1 MLLRCDQISERARE
15 FVQDVMRD
23 DRLQREGGDAIWNSV
38 YHATVPGAVRYIVLY
53 YCRFASIV
61 VNCFVLT
68 QFLLCDTGCRLVGF
82 GLICASVGLGS
93 LMLSPF

>member
-1 MLLRCDQISERARE
+1 MLEDEEVRGGAVSASRLLPIGSPHVLLRCDQISERARE

-53 YCRFASIV
+53 LLPICFYGGQLFFVDSI
-61 VNCFVLT
+61 
-68 QFLLCDTGCRLVGF
+68 
-82 GLICASVGLGS
+82 SS
-93 LMLSPF
+93 L